1 MGAVLSCLGFTASA
15 IFAGITGFIT
25 ACAGLAMTTA
35 MFFQDLFCG
44 CRPGEH
50 IRERNEKRRHV
61 RVVEHPNHPLAT
73 APLELS
79 QSPKQ

>member
-1 MGAVLSCLGFTASA
+1 MSLALFPALIYSQQ
-15 IFAGITGFIT
+15 
-25 ACAGLAMTTA
+25 LAMTTA

-61 RVVEHPNHPLAT
+61 RVVEHPSHPLAN
-73 APLELS
+73 APLEMV
-79 QSPKQ
+79 QSSKQ